1 MDKTSFCLRSFY
13 KAHSLKIFG
22 IFALAMTLICA
33 VLSTLSRTLFFDEIG
48 YYQNDTIIPKLFIAA
63 CACSAL
69 IITMLCFAPKIRI
82 KPSEQSTPLPVRIGA
97 LILAAGFAILSWESL
112 NTITVATMEYGITWN
127 LQSFNYLIL
136 PLIIRLLTTIHLIR
150 TALVKNPS
158 GTFNVLGS
166 TCVIFFAVSAI
177 ASTYF
182 NSQIPMNAPNVT
194 LLYLALL
201 STMLL
206 FTNEARI
213 GLGEDKGSFHAFSA
227 AMTTLFGASFCIS
240 EAFVY
245 LDLINDPK
253 ALISTITVN
262 SYFSII
268 FFITVFSATRLASI
282 CFIKPAPIEE
292 QNDDQQTADE
302 QIADEQITEETEASE
317 DVNDTQADA
326 E

>member
-13 KAHSLKIFG
+13 KEHSLKIFG
-22 IFALAMTLICA
+22 IFAFAMTFICA

-48 YYQNDTIIPKLFIAA
+48 YYQNHTIIPKLFITA

-69 IITMLCFAPKIRI
+69 LIAVFCFAPKIRI
-82 KPSEQSTPLPVRIGA
+82 NPSEQSTPLPVRIGA
-97 LILAAGFAILSWESL
+97 MILAVGFAILSLESL
-112 NTITVATMEYGITWN
+112 NTVTVATTEYGITWN

-136 PLIIRLLTTIHLIR
+136 PLIIRLFTTIHLIR
-150 TALVKNPS
+150 TALIKDPS
-158 GTFNVLGS
+158 GAFNVLGS
-166 TCVIFFAVSAI
+166 TCVIIFAVSAI

-182 NSQIPMNAPNVT
+182 NTQIPMNAPNVT

-282 CFIKPAPIEE
+282 CFIKPAAPIEE
-292 QNDDQQTADE
+292 ADNAEQNNNENDN
-302 QIADEQITEETEASE
+302 EEAEASE
-317 DVNDTQADA
+317 DVIDTQADD